1 MAFKTPNATLF
12 PQKRRASL
20 PARLSEIFK
29 TIKLS
34 KTVIDFTVYKA
45 AEALDSRHS

>member
-1 MAFKTPNATLF
+1 MHTFVR
-12 PQKRRASL
+12 QKQQAS
-20 PARLSEIFK
+20 AQAWVSEIFK

-34 KTVIDFTVYKA
+34 KTIIDFTVDKA